1 MEASAARKKES
12 SITHLCRKIKE
23 REQRA
28 PLTFPEFTDL
38 LGKSP
43 RLVFRNIFQMFYD
56 MMHSYVGEGVN
67 EYPDDPESIDFVYYD
82 TSRLFVEGT
91 DHPFFADRL
100 FANRLISHVNT
111 FRRGIR
117 QNRIYILEGPHGCGK
132 STFLNNL
139 LMKFEQ
145 YSRTEE
151 GAAYEIVWRLNRKD
165 LGWGGAPDASHIMSQ
180 LRGLVE
186 KSSVGELPEVEEN
199 IFAQAGKE
207 YLEVPCPSHDNPF
220 LLIPKAYRRSF
231 FDELITDEHFKRKLF
246 KEKQYEWVFKDN
258 PCTICLSLYQTLLD
272 ALDSPSKVYD
282 MVFARRYL
290 FDRRL
295 GEGISVFNPG
305 DRISKIHVLTNQ
317 LLQSQLNTLLRD
329 SNRVPYMYSRYA
341 KTNNGIY
348 ALMDIKSN
356 NTERFANLHG
366 IISEGVHKVE
376 DIEEDV
382 NSLFLALMNPEDK
395 QNISDT
401 QSFSDRI
408 TNIKIP
414 YVLDYNTEV
423 KIYRNIFGDHIQ
435 RYFLPRVLDNL
446 AKVIISSRL
455 SPRSAGMEEW
465 IPDPDKYRLYCDSHL
480 LLLKMDIYTGLI
492 PSWLSD
498 EDRKNFTA
506 KRRRTI
512 IAESETEGDRGF
524 TGRDS
529 VKIFSEFYSA
539 YAKKDKIITMA
550 MVCGFFNKFRNGSAG
565 LIPEGFLDSLVC
577 QYNYTV
583 LQEVKEALYYY
594 NEDNISREI
603 QNYLFAVSF
612 ECGRT
617 EKCVFTGEEIEI
629 TEGFFDAVERRILG
643 ADSTVIQRMNFRQEV
658 QNQYA
663 SSTLTQ
669 EMMVDGKKI
678 CETQLYESL
687 YNRYIHNLKENVLD
701 PFLKNDNFRNAI
713 KDYHKEGFKSYDKRI
728 REDVTQLMGNLNTKY
743 GYTEQGAKE
752 VCIYVIDNGLANAFS
767 KR

>member
-1 MEASAARKKES
+1 MEASAMTIRDS
-12 SITHLCRKIKE
+12 SMTHLCRKIKE

-56 MMHSYVGEGVN
+56 MMYSYVGEGVN

-91 DHPFFADRL
+91 DQPFFADRL

-145 YSRTEE
+145 YSKTEQ
-151 GAAYEIVWRLNRKD
+151 GATYEIVWRLDRKE
-165 LGWGGAPDASHIMSQ
+165 LGDGGASDASNLICQ
-180 LRGLVE
+180 LRNLAD
-186 KSSVGELPEVEEN
+186 KSCVGELPEVKES

-207 YLEVPCPSHDNPF
+207 FLEVPCPSHDNPF
-220 LLIPKAYRRSF
+220 LLIPKAYRRDF
-231 FDELITDEHFKRKLF
+231 FDELITDEQFKRKLF

-258 PCTICLSLYQTLLD
+258 PCTVCLSLYQTLLD
-272 ALDSPSKVYD
+272 TLDSPSKVYD

-305 DRISKIHVLTNQ
+305 DRISKTHVLSNQ
-317 LLQSQLNTLLRD
+317 LLQSQLNALLRD

-423 KIYRNIFGDHIQ
+423 KIFRNVFGDHIQ
-435 RYFLPRVLDNL
+435 RYFLPGSSTIWPKSSSPHGSAPGRR
-446 AKVIISSRL
+446 AWRSGYPIRASTSSTATGICSCSRWTFTRASSPHGSPKRTGKISPPRGAEESSR
-455 SPRSAGMEEW
+455 SPRPRAT
-465 IPDPDKYRLYCDSHL
+465 KAL
-480 LLLKMDIYTGLI
+480 
-492 PSWLSD
+492 
-498 EDRKNFTA
+498 
-506 KRRRTI
+506 
-512 IAESETEGDRGF
+512 
-524 TGRDS
+524 
-529 VKIFSEFYSA
+529 
-539 YAKKDKIITMA
+539 
-550 MVCGFFNKFRNGSAG
+550 
-565 LIPEGFLDSLVC
+565 PEG
-577 QYNYTV
+577 TR
-583 LQEVKEALYYY
+583 
-594 NEDNISREI
+594 SRYSV
-603 QNYLFAVSF
+603 NS
-612 ECGRT
+612 T
-617 EKCVFTGEEIEI
+617 PPTP
-629 TEGFFDAVERRILG
+629 RRARSSPWPWC
-643 ADSTVIQRMNFRQEV
+643 ADFST
-658 QNQYA
+658 
-663 SSTLTQ
+663 SSAT
-669 EMMVDGKKI
+669 
-678 CETQLYESL
+678 
-687 YNRYIHNLKENVLD
+687 
-701 PFLKNDNFRNAI
+701 A
-713 KDYHKEGFKSYDKRI
+713 
-728 REDVTQLMGNLNTKY
+728 RED
-743 GYTEQGAKE
+743 
-752 VCIYVIDNGLANAFS
+752 
-767 KR
+767 

>member
-1 MEASAARKKES
+1 MDVAALINRDS
-12 SITHLCRKIKE
+12 SLTKLCCKIKE
-23 REQRA
+23 REQRS
-28 PLTFPEFTDL
+28 PLAFHEFTDL

-56 MMHSYVGEGVN
+56 MMHSYVGEGIN
-67 EYPDDPESIDFVYYD
+67 EYPEDPESIDFVYYD

-145 YSRTEE
+145 YSRTDE
-151 GAAYEIVWRLNRKD
+151 GASWEIVWRLNRKD
-165 LGWGGAPDASHIMSQ
+165 LGGGASDAGHLFSQ
-180 LRGLVE
+180 LRSLAE
-186 KSSVGELPEVEEN
+186 NSSLGELPDVKES
-199 IFAQAGKE
+199 IFAQTGKE

-220 LLIPKAYRRSF
+220 LLIPKACRRDF
-231 FDELITDEHFKRKLF
+231 FNELIADEHFKRKLF

-258 PCTICLSLYQTLLD
+258 PCTICTSLYQTLLD
-272 ALDSPSKVYD
+272 TLDSPSKVYD

-305 DRISKIHVLTNQ
+305 DRISKTHVLSNQ
-317 LLQSQLNTLLRD
+317 LLQSQLNALLRD
-329 SNRVPYMYSRYA
+329 SNRVPYIYSRYA

-455 SPRSAGMEEW
+455 NPRSAGLEEW
-465 IPDPDKYRLYCDSHL
+465 ISDPGKYRLYCDRNL

-498 EDRKNFTA
+498 EDRKSFTA
-506 KRRRTI
+506 KRRRGI
-512 IAESETEGDRGF
+512 IAESETEGDKGF

-529 VKIFSEFYSA
+529 IKIFSEFYSA
-539 YAKKDKIITMA
+539 YAKKNKIITMA

-565 LIPEGFLDSLVC
+565 LIPDGFLDSLVC

-603 QNYLFAVSF
+603 QNYLFAVNF
-612 ECGRT
+612 ESGRT
-617 EKCVFTGEEIEI
+617 EKCIFTGEEIEI
-629 TEGFFDAVERRILG
+629 TEEFFEAVERRILG
-643 ADSTVIQRMNFRQEV
+643 EDSTAVQRRNFREEV

-678 CETQLYESL
+678 CETQLYQSL

-752 VCIYVIDNGLANAFS
+752 VCIYVIDNGLADAFS
-767 KR
+767 RR